1 MRWMLAASS
10 TVGNWAK
17 AVAAAMAPIQTSI
30 FRPSRLIR
38 GNKKGRAGGPA
49 LVSPK
54 RKLLLFVLLRSLL
67 AALLVALLHLFLL
80 VHRLGAG
87 MGHRHSRTAR
97 NGEHSGHQDGDQLP
111 HIFLSVELTIGLRPV
126 LCLGTS
132 PSP

>member
-54 RKLLLFVLLRSLL
+54 RKLLLF
-67 AALLVALLHLFLL
+67 ALLHLFLL

>member
-1 MRWMLAASS
+1 MRWMPAESS
-10 TVGNWAK
+10 TVGSWAK
-17 AVAAAMAPIQTSI
+17 AVAAATAPMQTPI

-54 RKLLLFVLLRSLL
+54 RKLLLFVLLF
-67 AALLVALLHLFLL
+67 FLL
-80 VHRLGAG
+80 RHRLGAG
-87 MGHRHSRTAR
+87 MGNRQSRTAR

-132 PSP
+132 PSH

>member
-1 MRWMLAASS
+1 MRWMPAESS
-10 TVGNWAK
+10 TVGSWAR
-17 AVAAAMAPIQTSI
+17 AVAAAMAPIQTPI

-54 RKLLLFVLLRSLL
+54 RKLLLFVLL
-67 AALLVALLHLFLL
+67 VALLHLFLL

-87 MGHRHSRTAR
+87 MGHRQSRTAR

-126 LCLGTS
+126 LCLWTS
-132 PSP
+132 PSH